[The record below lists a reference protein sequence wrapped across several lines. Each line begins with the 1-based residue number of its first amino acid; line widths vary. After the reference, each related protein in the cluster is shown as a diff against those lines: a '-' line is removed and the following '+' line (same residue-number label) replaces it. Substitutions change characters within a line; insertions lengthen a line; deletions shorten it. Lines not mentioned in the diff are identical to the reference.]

1 MAAETIIEIPARRT
15 LFGLLPA
22 AGKLGVIEDQDNR
35 GIGLVIGGERLY
47 FRNVEVFDKG
57 KWDVDTQ
64 YFSIHL
70 DSDTGK
76 KYTLNLGFYF
86 DDKNV
91 DEVFS
96 RLQADWQDCR
106 RQ

>member
-1 MAAETIIEIPARRT
+1 MAENIIEIPARRT
-15 LFGLLPA
+15 FFGLLRA

-47 FRNVEVFDKG
+47 FRNVEAFDRG
-57 KWDVDTQ
+57 KWDVEMQ
-64 YFSIHL
+64 YFSVHL
-70 DSDTGK
+70 NSDTGK
-76 KYTLNLGFYF
+76 KYTLNLGSYF

-91 DEVFS
+91 EEVFD
-96 RLQADWQDCR
+96 RLMTDWQDCR